1 VAVHS
6 VGLELERLGGPE
18 HEAAIRDYLHRRYG
32 TERLD
37 AVVVLGDPAVRC
49 VLDWQATLW
58 PGVPV
63 VAALVDPVLARRVD
77 EHPEMTGFT
86 VRIDIDGT
94 LDAALALLPETKRLA
109 WVAGADDYRGVVDRV
124 LAERR
129 DRLDVIE
136 LVDLPIAETEDRL
149 ASLPPDT
156 IVLYTAINRD
166 GAGQAF
172 TSVRALERL
181 APVTNRPIFS
191 YPGTYLG
198 HGIVGGSIVDLEAV
212 GREAAHLALRV
223 LSGES
228 PAAMPVFEADL
239 TRLLFDGR
247 QMDRWGLSDSR
258 LPAGSRV
265 LFRKRTMWDDHK
277 GTLLAALGGLGVQSV
292 LIVALFVAMRRRRRA
307 ENQLRRLSGRM
318 LSAQE
323 GERRRIA
330 QELHDDVSQRLALFA
345 IELDELSSRSSGSD
359 SGSRGQA
366 GALSAKAR
374 SLSTDVHHI
383 AYELHP
389 AILDQLGLVPAL
401 RQFADQIATRHGIA
415 VEVTE
420 ADWPREL
427 PRDVSIA
434 LYRTVQE
441 ALQNVVKH
449 SGAGEARVALRGSRK
464 GVTLMVSDSGC
475 GFDPEAA
482 GVRMRLGL
490 AGMRERLRL
499 VRGELC
505 IDSSPSDGT
514 VVAAGIPVEALVPPP
529 TVEPPEDDEITTDVE
544 TPHPAR

>member
-1 VAVHS
+1 
-6 VGLELERLGGPE
+6 
-18 HEAAIRDYLHRRYG
+18 
-32 TERLD
+32 
-37 AVVVLGDPAVRC
+37 
-49 VLDWQATLW
+49 
-58 PGVPV
+58 
-63 VAALVDPVLARRVD
+63 
-77 EHPEMTGFT
+77 M
-86 VRIDIDGT
+86 
-94 LDAALALLPETKRLA
+94 
-109 WVAGADDYRGVVDRV
+109 
-124 LAERR
+124 
-129 DRLDVIE
+129 
-136 LVDLPIAETEDRL
+136 
-149 ASLPPDT
+149 
-156 IVLYTAINRD
+156 
-166 GAGQAF
+166 
-172 TSVRALERL
+172 
-181 APVTNRPIFS
+181 
-191 YPGTYLG
+191 
-198 HGIVGGSIVDLEAV
+198 
-212 GREAAHLALRV
+212 
-223 LSGES
+223 
-228 PAAMPVFEADL
+228 

-292 LIVALFVAMRRRRRA
+292 LIVALFVAMRRTRRA
-307 ENQLRRLSGRM
+307 EKQLRRLSGRM

-345 IELDELSSRSSGSD
+345 IELDELCSRSAGSD
-359 SGSRGQA
+359 SSSRAKA

-449 SGAGEARVALRGSRK
+449 SGAGEARVALQGSRK
-464 GVTLMVSDSGC
+464 GVTLMVSDSGR

-505 IDSSPSDGT
+505 IDSSASDGT
-514 VVAAGIPVEALVPPP
+514 VVAAGIPVEALAPPLTAESP
-529 TVEPPEDDEITTDVE
+529 TDDEITTDVE

>member
-1 VAVHS
+1 
-6 VGLELERLGGPE
+6 
-18 HEAAIRDYLHRRYG
+18 
-32 TERLD
+32 
-37 AVVVLGDPAVRC
+37 
-49 VLDWQATLW
+49 
-58 PGVPV
+58 
-63 VAALVDPVLARRVD
+63 
-77 EHPEMTGFT
+77 
-86 VRIDIDGT
+86 
-94 LDAALALLPETKRLA
+94 
-109 WVAGADDYRGVVDRV
+109 
-124 LAERR
+124 
-129 DRLDVIE
+129 
-136 LVDLPIAETEDRL
+136 
-149 ASLPPDT
+149 
-156 IVLYTAINRD
+156 
-166 GAGQAF
+166 
-172 TSVRALERL
+172 
-181 APVTNRPIFS
+181 
-191 YPGTYLG
+191 
-198 HGIVGGSIVDLEAV
+198 
-212 GREAAHLALRV
+212 
-223 LSGES
+223 
-228 PAAMPVFEADL
+228 
-239 TRLLFDGR
+239 
-247 QMDRWGLSDSR
+247 
-258 LPAGSRV
+258 
-265 LFRKRTMWDDHK
+265 
-277 GTLLAALGGLGVQSV
+277 
-292 LIVALFVAMRRRRRA
+292 
-307 ENQLRRLSGRM
+307 M

-345 IELDELSSRSSGSD
+345 IELDELCSRSSSSD
-359 SGSRGQA
+359 SGSRAQA

-449 SGAGEARVALRGSRK
+449 SGAGEARVALQGSRK
-464 GVTLMVSDSGC
+464 GVTLMVSDSGR

-505 IDSSPSDGT
+505 IDSSASDGT
-514 VVAAGIPVEALVPPP
+514 VVAAGIPVEALAPPLTAESP
-529 TVEPPEDDEITTDVE
+529 TDDEITTDVE